1 MAKTPLRAVPDT
13 NILLASE
20 MSSSSSSANQAF
32 FERWESGDFTV
43 LFSQDTLY
51 EYVKKLRQKM
61 LPEASIR
68 KFLAALL
75 NVGVE
80 VEIEYYHLPAYPVD
94 ADDIA
99 FLLCADNG
107 RATHLVT
114 YDKHLLEVEA
124 HYPFRVCGA
133 PAFLEDLRHELRAS

>member
-13 NILLASE
+13 NVLLASE
-20 MSSSSSSANQAF
+20 MSTSSSSANRAF

-51 EYVKKLRQKM
+51 EYVKKLWQKM

-124 HYPFRVCGA
+124 HYPFRICGA
-133 PAFLEDLRHELRAS
+133 PAFLEDLRHELEAS